1 MYLTYEEYTDM
12 GGTLSEFDFDF
23 YGYEAESYIDWYTFN
38 RLQKEEWQT
47 EDIMKKVKDMEFYLI
62 RLIQTRCNALGV
74 GGVDTSTS
82 QGGYG
87 DAILAGQSNDGVS
100 VQYNHL
106 AAHDAI
112 KSLNDEIRDVIQR
125 RLIGVV
131 NELGRK
137 ILYRGLYPNE

>member
-1 MYLTYEEYTDM
+1 MYLTYEEYQAM
-12 GGTLSEFDFDF
+12 GGTLSTTDFDF

-38 RLQKEEWQT
+38 RLHNEEWRT
-47 EDIMKKVKDMEFYLI
+47 PDIMEAVKRLEFYLI
-62 RLIQTRCNALGV
+62 RLIQTRLDALGV
-74 GGVDTSTS
+74 GSGTATS

-87 DAILAGQSNDGVS
+87 DALLAGQSNDGVS

-112 KSLNDEIRDVIQR
+112 KSLSDEIRDVIQR
-125 RLIGVV
+125 RLRGVV

-137 ILYRGLYPNE
+137 LLYRGLYKGE